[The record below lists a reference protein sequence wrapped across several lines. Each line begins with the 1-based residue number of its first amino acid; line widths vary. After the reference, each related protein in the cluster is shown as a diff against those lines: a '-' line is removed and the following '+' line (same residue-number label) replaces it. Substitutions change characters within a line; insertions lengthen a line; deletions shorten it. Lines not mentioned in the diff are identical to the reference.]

1 MEVYLRIIAD
11 TQETVIRELRVKGS
25 TTLLNFQQLVLP
37 LFNLSEGEMGSFYY
51 STPDWDQGDEI
62 PMFAMEDGMSSM
74 ENTTIEDFFKSTA
87 HGLYV
92 YNFLD
97 MNIFYV
103 EKTKTEEEEGFEDFV
118 VLSAVGELP
127 VRETAA
133 PSLDTPGKDPSQM
146 SEEEI
151 NALYGLDDL
160 SPEKSGDQ
168 DDEEDDFLDDPY
180 Y

>member
-25 TTLLNFQQLVLP
+25 TTLLNLQQLTLP
-37 LFNLSEGEMGSFYY
+37 LFDLSEGEMGSFFY
-51 STPDWDQGDEI
+51 STLDWDQGQEV
-62 PMFAMEDGMSSM
+62 PMFAMEDAMPSM
-74 ENTTIEDFFKSTA
+74 ENTTVEEFFKSTS

-103 EKTKTEEEEGFEDFV
+103 EKTKTEEEEGFENFV
-118 VLSAVGELP
+118 LISSVGELP
-127 VRETAA
+127 SRE
-133 PSLDTPGKDPSQM
+133 PSEPVGSAPGKDPSQM
-146 SEEEI
+146 SEAEI

-160 SPEKSGDQ
+160 EPKKNTEEN
-168 DDEEDDFLDDPY
+168 DEEDVHDDPY

>member
-1 MEVYLRIIAD
+1 
-11 TQETVIRELRVKGS
+11 
-25 TTLLNFQQLVLP
+25 
-37 LFNLSEGEMGSFYY
+37 
-51 STPDWDQGDEI
+51 
-62 PMFAMEDGMSSM
+62 M
-74 ENTTIEDFFKSTA
+74 ENTNIVDFFKGTA

-103 EKTKTEEEEGFEDFV
+103 EKTKTEDEEGFEDFV

-127 VRETAA
+127 ANETAETTVTN
-133 PSLDTPGKDPSQM
+133 SDKDPSQM
-146 SEEEI
+146 SEAEI

-160 SPEKSGDQ
+160 EPKTSSNE
-168 DDEEDDFLDDPY
+168 DEEDELRDDPY

>member
-37 LFNLSEGEMGSFYY
+37 LFTLSEGEMGSFYY
-51 STPDWDQGDEI
+51 STPDWDQGDEV

-127 VRETAA
+127 LRETAA
-133 PSLDTPGKDPSQM
+133 PSLVTPGKDPSQM

-151 NALYGLDDL
+151 NVLFSLDDL
-160 SPEKSGDQ
+160 SPEKSGDE
-168 DDEEDDFLDDPY
+168 DDEDGDFLDDPY

>member
-11 TQETVIRELRVKGS
+11 TQETVIREVRVKGS
-25 TTLLNFQQLVLP
+25 TTLLNFQQLALP
-37 LFNLSEGEMGSFYY
+37 LFNLSEGEMGSFFY
-51 STPDWDQGDEI
+51 STEDWDQGDEV
-62 PMFAMEDGMSSM
+62 PMFSMEDGMPSM
-74 ENTTIEDFFKSTA
+74 ENTTVEDFFQGTA

-160 SPEKSGDQ
+160 SPEKSGDE

>member
-11 TQETVIRELRVKGS
+11 TQETVIREVRVKGS
-25 TTLLNFQQLVLP
+25 TTLLNFQQLALP
-37 LFNLSEGEMGSFYY
+37 LFNLSEGEMGSFFY
-51 STPDWDQGDEI
+51 STEDWDQGDEV
-62 PMFAMEDGMSSM
+62 PMFSMEGGMPSM
-74 ENTTIEDFFKSTA
+74 ENTTVEDFFQGTA

-118 VLSAVGELP
+118 VISTVGELP
-127 VRETAA
+127 ARESSTPTPAA
-133 PSLDTPGKDPSQM
+133 PGKDPSQM
-146 SEEEI
+146 SEAEI

-160 SPEKSGDQ
+160 DSEKNSEEED
-168 DDEEDDFLDDPY
+168 EDDFQDDPY

>member
-25 TTLLNFQQLVLP
+25 TTLLHLQQLTLP
-37 LFNLSEGEMGSFYY
+37 LFDLSEGEMGSFYY
-51 STPDWDQGDEI
+51 STPDWDQGQEV
-62 PMFAMEDGMSSM
+62 PMFAMEDAMPSM
-74 ENTTIEDFFKSTA
+74 ENTTVEEFFKATA

-103 EKTKTEEEEGFEDFV
+103 EKTKTEEEEGFENFV
-118 VLSAVGELP
+118 LIASVGELP
-127 VRETAA
+127 SREPSVPVGFA
-133 PSLDTPGKDPSQM
+133 PEKDPSQM
-146 SEEEI
+146 SDAEI

-160 SPEKSGDQ
+160 EPKKSTEQ
-168 DDEEDDFLDDPY
+168 SDEEDVHDDPY